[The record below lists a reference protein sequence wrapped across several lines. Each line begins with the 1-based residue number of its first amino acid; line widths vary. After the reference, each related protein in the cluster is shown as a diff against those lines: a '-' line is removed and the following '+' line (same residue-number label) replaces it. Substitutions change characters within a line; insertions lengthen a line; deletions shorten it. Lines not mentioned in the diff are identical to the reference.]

1 MMMMMTII
9 TVVVVF
15 RIRDQRKRGR
25 RQATCLCFRCLS
37 SLFHA
42 HMLCSLLLPYALPQ
56 VEAWLLRSSFELGES
71 MTLADLRDLNDKLK
85 ASTFL
90 AGNELTL
97 ADIIVYSA
105 VAKPIAAL
113 AIEDRSKTLC
123 NIARWFLLIQVRARE
138 RERECGGPHDAD
150 GIRLCRLA
158 VRTEP
163 RRQAGIW
170 AVSAAVHQARA
181 GCDLAR
187 SAQAS

>member
-138 RERECGGPHDAD
+138 RERE
-150 GIRLCRLA
+150 RER
-158 VRTEP
+158 VRWSS
-163 RRQAGIW
+163 RR
-170 AVSAAVHQARA
+170 
-181 GCDLAR
+181 
-187 SAQAS
+187 